1 MTNTPNNVV
10 DMVSMINRSGI
21 NPTEFKVLVL
31 PDNVEEKIGSV
42 YIPDKAKDQEQFA
55 QTRGRI
61 VAASPLA
68 FNYADDED
76 WAVANAE
83 KPKVGDTVLYA
94 KYAGFEIEGK
104 DGVKYCMIVDKDI
117 CATIEG

>member
-1 MTNTPNNVV
+1 MSEQNNVV
-10 DMVSMINRSGI
+10 NIATIINRSGI
-21 NPTEFKVLVL
+21 NPTEYKVLVL
-31 PDNVEEKIGSV
+31 PDSIEEKIGSV
-42 YIPDKAKDQEQFA
+42 YIPDKAKEQEQFA
-55 QTRGRI
+55 QTKGRI

-68 FNYADDED
+68 FSYADEEE
-76 WAVANAE
+76 WLAASAE

-104 DGVKYCMIVDKDI
+104 DGVKYYMIVDKDI